1 MVRTAG
7 VGAPTLLVKVG
18 AVELAHR
25 MSSSGCGRL
34 LVGPG
39 ANVGAF
45 DQILGDSVEQVA
57 AVVVPPAEGLAK
69 LSKLFDVRADAGDAG
84 LQASEPAHVRKGDA
98 AFGIQSFV
106 IDPDLQSRLP
116 VVRTVRDKVIEVED
130 NKHVERGETII
141 SGEVNML
148 EYAKSHGFDSFV
160 NLFVSKIQEIYDH
173 QGISLNSKHI
183 EVVLRRMAN
192 TVIVVDAG
200 GSEFKRGDEIE
211 WQAVAR
217 ANSKLKLESGEVV
230 VFERRIR
237 GVTEVC
243 SNQTSILANISFQG
257 AVKALAKAVVKAG
270 THSLSGIKDH
280 IILGKLP
287 PVGTGYYMLL
297 AKQLREKREME
308 RYRGALECL
317 QRTS

>member
-1 MVRTAG
+1 MRAAG
-7 VGAPTLLVKVG
+7 AGAPTLLVKLG

-25 MSSSGCGRL
+25 MASLGRSKL
-34 LVGPG
+34 VVGPG
-39 ANVGAF
+39 AKVGAF
-45 DQILGDSVEQVA
+45 DQILSDSAERTA

-69 LSKLFDVRADAGDAG
+69 LSKLFDVRAGGSDAG
-84 LQASEPAHVRKGDA
+84 LQASEPAHVRRGDA

-106 IDPDLQSRLP
+106 IDPDERSRLP
-116 VVRTVRDKVIEVED
+116 VICAVRDRVIEVGD

-141 SGEVNML
+141 SGEVDML
-148 EYAKSHGFDSFV
+148 GYAKSHGFNSFV

-183 EVVLRRMAN
+183 EVVLRQMAN

-200 GSEFKRGDEIE
+200 GAAFKRGDEIE

-217 ANSKLKLESGEVV
+217 ANSKLRRESGKVV

-243 SNQTSILANISFQG
+243 SNQTSILANVSFQG
-257 AVKALAKAVVKAG
+257 AVKALAKAVAKAG
-270 THSLSGIKDH
+270 THSLAGIKDH
-280 IILGKLP
+280 VILGKLP
-287 PVGTGYYMLL
+287 PVGTGCYMR
-297 AKQLREKREME
+297 AR
-308 RYRGALECL
+308 
-317 QRTS
+317 